1 MLVSLILYSFLMI
14 ALGLEVFGSQ
24 FFNLVA
30 HGAFVDDAAGIAVT
44 GAVVTLGR
52 VALGDAAVT

>member
-1 MLVSLILYSFLMI
+1 MI